1 MNTLQVSPAA
11 IVTCSAWVL
20 SQRDCADAGAPG
32 ATLEAF
38 IEACAESLTTWRG
51 WTATDDGPRC
61 PCCKPTP

>member
-11 IVTCSAWVL
+11 IVTCSACPRVGTIAL
-20 SQRDCADAGAPG
+20 
-32 ATLEAF
+32 
-38 IEACAESLTTWRG
+38 ACAESLTTWRG